1 MGWLPKLLSLEAPEH
16 ASLESAA
23 AALRGPFP
31 WWAAALLV
39 ALAGAGV
46 FLLYFR
52 ERGRIGVARRSLM
65 AVLRTAAI
73 GLLALLLLRPVLVAE
88 YRGERPRGVALL
100 LDNTLSM
107 KQRDKRLAAPDRLRV
122 AIAEGLLPPA
132 TSVTGT
138 ASVGSIPAKT
148 SQDPERARLVRAVL
162 ANPRLKLLDGLKR
175 PGPLRTYLFGQRL
188 RGIDPNAGPEGGE
201 GNAGKRLLD
210 AFGADESRT
219 ALADA
224 INDLLLRK
232 EGDLPAAIVVMTD
245 GRDNA
250 SKVPLDDAAAECAR
264 LKVPLHIYGVGSTEG
279 GVLQLKD
286 VAVPDTLFYGDAVS
300 VPVRWRCHGLKAGTV
315 AITLALNGRAV
326 PLVDAQGREQP
337 AREVPVREGE
347 DLRTVLTFV
356 PHKGREPEERVDLVA
371 AIRLQGNDAFRD
383 DLKRP
388 VRIIDRRVKVLY
400 VENSPRWEYKFLQ
413 AALLRDRRVE
423 PSFLLVNGDP
433 NVLKSGKPFLPAF
446 PTRDQLFG
454 FDLLIVGDVAA
465 GYLGGEHMEWIRDF
479 VNEGGGGLV
488 LIAGRQ
494 HAPASWVD
502 TPLAEVLPV
511 RFEAGSDSRPQ
522 PFVPVLTDAGKRH
535 DMLALADTDGE
546 NLRTWK
552 ELPGIYW
559 QYPVVKLRAGARS
572 LLDHPRLRLKA
583 GGQPMPLLASQYYGK
598 GESLFLATDETW
610 RWRYNVGDH
619 YFARFW
625 GQVIYQVG
633 LPHLLG
639 SSRRAQLALERSDV
653 VLGRPCSVYAHLFDK
668 EFRPLKKDHVP
679 ARLEFLDARPGDEA
693 SRGVRLEAVPGQ
705 PGEFR
710 ALLANEVPGRFEL
723 KLEGDEPVSLPFRV
737 ALPSQHELEPVG
749 MAEDALRE
757 AARTSGG
764 RFYREED
771 LHRLAG
777 DIEPR
782 QAVFTQRQEVL
793 LWNPLALVLF
803 VGLVTAEWTL
813 RKFSNLS

>member
-1 MGWLPKLLSLEAPEH
+1 MGWLQKLLSLETPEN
-16 ASLESAA
+16 ASLQSAA
-23 AALRGPFP
+23 ADLRGPFP

-39 ALAGAGV
+39 AVAGAGV
-46 FLLYFR
+46 FFLYFR

-65 AVLRTAAI
+65 AVLRIAAI

-88 YRGERPRGVALL
+88 YRGERPRGVTLL
-100 LDNTLSM
+100 IDNTLSM
-107 KQRDKRLAAPDRLRV
+107 RQRDKRLSAPDRLRV
-122 AIAEGLLPPA
+122 AIAENLLPPR
-132 TSVTGT
+132 TSVTST
-138 ASVGSIPAKT
+138 ASPGSIPPKT
-148 SQDPERARLVRAVL
+148 SRDPERAHLVRAVL
-162 ANPRLKLLDGLKR
+162 SNPRLHLLDGLRR
-175 PGPLRTYLFGQRL
+175 PGSLRTYLFGQRL
-188 RGIDPNAGPEGGE
+188 RGIEDRPDED
-201 GNAGKRLLD
+201 LLD
-210 AFGADESRT
+210 AFKANESRT

-224 INDLLLRK
+224 IKELLLRK
-232 EGDLPAAIVVMTD
+232 EGDLPSAVVIMTD

-250 SKVPLDDAAAECAR
+250 SKMPLDEVAEECAR

-279 GVLQLKD
+279 GTLQLKD
-286 VAVPDTLFYGDAVS
+286 MAVADTLFYEDAVS
-300 VPVRWRCHGLKAGTV
+300 VPVRWRCHGLKRGTV
-315 AITLALNGRAV
+315 AITLTMNGQAV

-337 AREVPVREGE
+337 AREVEVREGE

-356 PHKGREPEERVDLVA
+356 PHKGSAPEERVDLVA
-371 AIRLQGNDAFRD
+371 AIRLKGNDAFRD

-400 VENSPRWEYKFLQ
+400 IENSPRWEYKFLQ
-413 AALLRDRRVE
+413 AALLRDHRVE
-423 PSFLLVNGDP
+423 PRFLLVNGDP
-433 NVLKSGKPFLPAF
+433 DVLKGGEPFLPAF
-446 PTRDQLFG
+446 PARDQLFAY
-454 FDLLIVGDVAA
+454 DLLILGDVAA
-465 GYLGGEHMEWIRDF
+465 TYLGTEHMEWIRDF
-479 VNEGGGGLV
+479 VNEGGGLV
-488 LIAGRQ
+488 VIAGRQ
-494 HAPASWVD
+494 HAPAGYVD
-502 TPLAEVLPV
+502 TSLAEVLPVEVLPV
-511 RFEAGSDSRPQ
+511 RFEPGSDARPQ

-535 DMLALADTDGE
+535 DMLALADTEEE

-572 LLDHPRLRLKA
+572 LLDHPQLRLKA
-583 GGQPMPLLASQYYGK
+583 GDKPMPLLASQYYGK

-610 RWRYNVGDH
+610 RWRYNAGDH

-639 SSRRAQLALERSDV
+639 NARRAQLALERSDV

-668 EFRPLKKDHVP
+668 DFRAFKAEHVF
-679 ARLEFLDARPGDEA
+679 ARLEFLDARSGDQA
-693 SRGVRLEAVPGQ
+693 SRDVRLEAVPGQ
-705 PGEFR
+705 AGEFR

-723 KLEGDEPVSLPFRV
+723 KLEGDEPASLQYRV
-737 ALPSQHELEPVG
+737 ALPPQHELEPVG

-757 AARTSGG
+757 AARASGG

-771 LHRLAG
+771 LHRLAD

-782 QAVFTQRQEVL
+782 KVAFTQRQEVL
-793 LWNPLALVLF
+793 LWNPLALALF
-803 VGLVTAEWTL
+803 VCLVTAEWTL